1 MEKDSIVFNKNQLSN
16 DFNALLEDAEALLKA
31 TANTGGDK
39 LTAVRAKADASFNIA
54 KASLARAQDT
64 VLIQT
69 KIAVKATDLYVHKN
83 PWQAA
88 GFAAGVGVLVGLLF
102 GRRQSNP
109 LNKKVLMA
117 LLSGLIYI

>member
-1 MEKDSIVFNKNQLSN
+1 
-16 DFNALLEDAEALLKA
+16 
-31 TANTGGDK
+31 
-39 LTAVRAKADASFNIA
+39 
-54 KASLARAQDT
+54 LARAQDT

-102 GRRQSNP
+102 GRR
-109 LNKKVLMA
+109 
-117 LLSGLIYI
+117 

>member
-1 MEKDSIVFNKNQLSN
+1 MELKMEKDSIVFNKNQLSN

-54 KASLARAQDT
+54 KASLARAQDS

-102 GRRQSNP
+102 GRR
-109 LNKKVLMA
+109 
-117 LLSGLIYI
+117 